1 MDTERLARISLSLS
15 VEPGDAAVAAALRSG
30 SAADLIPHAGWLQR
44 ASRSAQR
51 WRADGIEILIPG
63 DTGWPRQ
70 LDDLP
75 LPPLVLY
82 SRGLPLRPLLLP
94 SVTMVG
100 SRAASADGVRAA
112 RRWSRD
118 LACAGYTVVS
128 GGAFGID
135 AAAHEGAL
143 SAGRTV
149 AVLASGVDVPS
160 PAAHADLLSRIARS
174 GALVSELP
182 PGTRPARHRFLARN
196 RLIAALT
203 PGTVVVQAAPRSGAL
218 ATARRAADLHRVVM
232 AVPGSVDDPAH
243 GGCHRLIRDAV
254 AVLVRGP
261 GDIAAL
267 LEPIGSHARAL
278 LPPSGDG
285 QENGPVVQDEQ

>member
-1 MDTERLARISLSLS
+1 MPGHRAAMDTERLARIALSLS
-15 VEPGDAAVAAALRSG
+15 VEPADAAVAAAMRAG
-30 SAADLIPHAGWLQR
+30 SAADLIPHPGWLQR
-44 ASRSAQR
+44 AAQSAQR

-63 DTGWPRQ
+63 DPGWPRQ
-70 LDDLP
+70 LDDLA

-82 SRGLPLRPLLLP
+82 CRGLPLRPLLLP
-94 SVTMVG
+94 SVTVVG
-100 SRAASADGVRAA
+100 SRAASADGVRTA
-112 RRWSRD
+112 RRWSGE
-118 LACAGYTVVS
+118 LAGAGYAVVS
-128 GGAFGID
+128 GAAFGID
-135 AAAHEGAL
+135 AAAHDGAL
-143 SAGRTV
+143 AAAGRTV

-160 PAAHADLLSRIARS
+160 PAAHAGLLSRIARS

-243 GGCHRLIRDAV
+243 GGCHRLIRDDV

-261 GDIAAL
+261 DDIAEL
-267 LEPIGSHARAL
+267 LEPIGSYARAL
-278 LPPSGDG
+278 LPPCGDG
-285 QENGPVVQDEQ
+285 